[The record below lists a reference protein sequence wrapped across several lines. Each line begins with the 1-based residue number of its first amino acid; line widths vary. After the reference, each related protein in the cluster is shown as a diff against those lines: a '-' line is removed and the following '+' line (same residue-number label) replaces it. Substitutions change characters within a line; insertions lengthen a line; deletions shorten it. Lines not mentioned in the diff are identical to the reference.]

1 MKQNKILLFFVIF
14 IICFVALLFLKRQ
27 QMSEKFNIEI
37 KNPHQNADIK
47 LNQHA
52 DTDLNQH
59 KNTKRNRHI
68 DTNSKKKPNVD
79 YKKDTILLSCFEE
92 NKLRTFD
99 KYEKYST
106 KLYFKEEGKTLGEVW
121 ITPSH
126 VLNNL
131 PQITLNGYF
140 LNNLCVHPD
149 YRRRGIARKLLNRV
163 IEKAKRENKLHI
175 ILHVYSKK
183 NPHLVKFYSEL
194 GFHTYSTGID
204 DKGMENKLMFMPL

>member
-1 MKQNKILLFFVIF
+1 MKQNSILLFFVIF
-14 IICFVALLFLKRQ
+14 IICLIALLFLKRQ
-27 QMSEKFNIEI
+27 QLSEKFNIEI
-37 KNPHQNADIK
+37 KNPHQNADTK
-47 LNQHA
+47 LDLHE
-52 DTDLNQH
+52 DTDLNSH
-59 KNTKRNRHI
+59 NYTKRNRNI
-68 DTNSKKKPNVD
+68 DTKVNSKPNVY
-79 YKKDTILLSCFEE
+79 YKKDSILLSCFKE

-106 KLYFKEEGKTLGEVW
+106 KLYFKEEDKTVGEVW

-183 NPHLVKFYSEL
+183 NPHLVKFYGEL

-204 DKGMENKLMFMPL
+204 DKGMENKLMFLPL